1 MVEAILPDDLI
12 NRYIDEL
19 THLQSSLSRI
29 EILNVAC
36 PADGVTAATGFR
48 DP

>member
-1 MVEAILPDDLI
+1 MIPAILSDELT
-12 NRYIDEL
+12 RTYLDEL
-19 THLQSSLSRI
+19 THLQSSLSRN

-36 PADGVTAATGFR
+36 PADGSTAPTGFR